1 MKKNRKTI
9 TKKKNDAENK
19 DTKEDKKVKK
29 KDTENKGGE
38 ENKEIKK
45 KDKESKKKEKEG
57 KNKANGN
64 NSPREKSKIYIL
76 GDSMIKK
83 LNGYFLT
90 KKVRH
95 KYLIKVRSFSGAK
108 VSCMVDHVK
117 PTLRD
122 DKPDHIILHAG
133 TNDLR
138 TEKTT
143 SQIAKSIMDLTTS
156 LKNNGNSV
164 IVSGIVPRFDNLN
177 NKATEVNNRLVLMC
191 AERNIPFIS
200 HSESIDSSKHLNE
213 SKLHLNFNG
222 VKVFAENFSAFL
234 TKVDWY

>member
-1 MKKNRKTI
+1 
-9 TKKKNDAENK
+9 
-19 DTKEDKKVKK
+19 
-29 KDTENKGGE
+29 
-38 ENKEIKK
+38 
-45 KDKESKKKEKEG
+45 
-57 KNKANGN
+57 
-64 NSPREKSKIYIL
+64 
-76 GDSMIKK
+76 MIKK

-90 KKVRH
+90 RKVRH

-108 VSCMVDHVK
+108 VSCMADHVK

-122 DKPDHIILHAG
+122 DKSDIILHVE
-133 TNDLR
+133 TNDPR
-138 TEKTT
+138 TEKTA
-143 SQIAKSIMDLTTS
+143 SQTAKSIMDLTTS

-200 HSESIDSSKHLNE
+200 HSESIDCSKHLNE
-213 SKLHLNFNG
+213 SKLHLNFHG

-234 TKVDWY
+234 TKFD